1 MTGAEPRVHL
11 VVVAE
16 DAVQAGMLA
25 LDLVQAGYEAHAASD
40 EHAAFEQVCAL
51 VERGDTSASLV
62 LDFDAVERASALC
75 RRLISAGIHCR
86 VVVAAEDSE
95 RRRAEEEANLLDW
108 LGVIPRPVD
117 VAMVTGL
124 LGQRDGGHPVAVV
137 READSG
143 SLRDDELGDLISRLL
158 DDVSR
163 PPEQINAVV
172 QLKSKGRGGKVAI
185 LQGQLVHAQTDE
197 DQGRHALER
206 MFCWRKG
213 MWRVVRGIHSGP
225 RTLRG
230 SARAHIAA
238 AREYARRVEQARNAL
253 PHSEAICAV
262 RWERVRPLP
271 VVAEALFRRV
281 AGGVPMGDA
290 LDGDG
295 DDELEAFAALLSRIK
310 RGAVAPREQAPRR
323 VSGQRPA
330 SRAMR
335 TTGEQVW
342 QESQVEAP
350 QLPQTQ
356 PRHAS
361 TSAYTGVGDLRSGGL
376 RPPPAAAPAPAPIPE
391 RRHPS
396 SGDGILPLDLPA
408 YDDGTDVRHRDP
420 APHHAEAGRA
430 APGRVNTGWF
440 GGNVA
445 HDPVAHDESLPTA
458 DVSAVQRAVLEAVPA
473 RSAELSGAGS
483 VRVRELPRPKR
494 AAPAALESHY
504 ALWSNDYA
512 GLESRVE
519 QEVSQAEILLAPP
532 RRGRGSTTLW
542 VLALALVA
550 CVLVLVVMPPDWL
563 LTTEPAHPV
572 VADES
577 PVIRTYRQAVEFID
591 QDRHAEA
598 QVLLRNVTGKPG
610 VAPEALLQLAV
621 LEIEGGMTGL
631 GRHHLEAYL
640 DDPAAVDKERARR
653 LHAHLFGPRRRGSQ
667 AP

>member
-1 MTGAEPRVHL
+1 
-11 VVVAE
+11 
-16 DAVQAGMLA
+16 MLA

-40 EHAAFEQVCAL
+40 ENAAFEQVRAL
-51 VERGDTSASLV
+51 VERGGTTAGLL
-62 LDFDAVERASALC
+62 LDFDALERASALC

-86 VVVAAEDSE
+86 VVVAADDSE
-95 RRRAEEEANLLDW
+95 RRRAEEEGSLLDW
-108 LGVIPRPVD
+108 LGVVPRPVD
-117 VAMVTGL
+117 VAMVTSL
-124 LGQRDGGHPVAVV
+124 IGHADAHRPAVV

-158 DDVSR
+158 DDISR
-163 PPEQINAVV
+163 PAEQINAVL

-197 DQGRHALER
+197 DHGRHALER

-230 SARAHIAA
+230 SPRAHIAA

-253 PHSEAICAV
+253 PHMDATCAV

-281 AGGVPMGDA
+281 ASGMPMGDA

-310 RGAVAPREQAPRR
+310 RGAVSPREAPERR
-323 VSGQRPA
+323 VTGQRPA
-330 SRAMR
+330 SRGLRA
-335 TTGEQVW
+335 TGDHPRPDGL
-342 QESQVEAP
+342 VEAAQVP
-350 QLPQTQ
+350 PAEA
-356 PRHAS
+356 RHAS
-361 TSAYTGVGDLRSGGL
+361 TAAYSGVGDLRHNAE
-376 RPPPAAAPAPAPIPE
+376 PPLPEPAAVQLPS
-391 RRHPS
+391 RDRHPS
-396 SGDGILPLDLPA
+396 SPGAGILPLDLPA
-408 YDDGTDVRHRDP
+408 YDDGTG
-420 APHHAEAGRA
+420 PHGAHRA
-430 APGRVNTGWF
+430 ASSGQHVGDGARPNTGWF
-440 GGNVA
+440 GANV
-445 HDPVAHDESLPTA
+445 HHEDSQPTT
-458 DVSAVQRAVLEAVPA
+458 DLSAVQRAVVEAVPVRA
-473 RSAELSGAGS
+473 AERTATGS
-483 VRVRELPRPKR
+483 MRVGQLPRPKR
-494 AAPAALESHY
+494 PAPAAVESAY

-519 QEVSQAEILLAPP
+519 EQVSQAEILLAPP

-542 VLALALVA
+542 VLALGGVAGLLALII
-550 CVLVLVVMPPDWL
+550 MPPDWL
-563 LTTEPAHPV
+563 LTSPSTTRA

-577 PVIRTYRQAVEFID
+577 PVVRTYRQAVEFID
-591 QDRHAEA
+591 QDRRAEA

-621 LEIEGGMTGL
+621 LELEGGMTGL

-640 DDPAAVDKERARR
+640 EEPSATEKERAAR
-653 LHAHLFGPRRRGSQ
+653 LYAHLFGAARQGSQ
-667 AP
+667 TP